1 MKMSLCP
8 RLLTLLASLALVS
21 CGGAEPG
28 SIPRTFWISQPVN
41 KGETLL
47 ITAGNLV
54 PDTTT
59 VELAALGDE
68 EPGDPASQTPSV
80 SNWTALTALTSTTR
94 SLTATVPADWSNGVY
109 ALRLRN
115 GAATDTIHLV
125 NAPDPWFVQ
134 GDLGDTATPG
144 GSFTVAGTA
153 LERTGG
159 LPPQAALVNKET
171 GALVKKLPLAERIT
185 SSTGYALRF
194 DVPPS
199 VPEGEYQLWLHNG
212 RGGKAAWVRLSTFID
227 APLDTVTVRQAKVW
241 PTTVVSI
248 ASYSGTDDEK
258 FAAALAET
266 KANGGG
272 RIHVPAGAYT
282 LTKQLALP
290 AYTVLA
296 GAGRDST
303 LIKWDVAP
311 DVALVVG
318 ETLSKGSV
326 TRATFA
332 LEDIR
337 LTVNAAGFIRGVVD
351 RSFTKEYG
359 WLKRVSIFAAVT
371 AETVWDKT
379 ASALVLRQTANTLLD
394 DVLMDTPKGI
404 YARDDVS
411 YLKLVKS
418 VFRWNNV
425 NIWLSSQSHNFLMI
439 GNRFEK
445 RGPLAVQA
453 SLVLSAFYGAK
464 PYTRDMLWTGN
475 VVTQVADDSTP
486 MTSGYTMDGG
496 NGIYLGG
503 VIGVSGTR
511 LNLASATVSKD
522 VSGKLVSY
530 SGLGYVALII
540 DGRGAGQW
548 RNVTQAEAGGTS
560 LTIDRPWDVEPD
572 ASSTLSVVNMQGR
585 VLMID
590 NDYVRDTQHDDYYL
604 ALDSI
609 KAGNR
614 FGVDGKATA
623 ATTWAGSHYQ
633 GTFPTWHLQFLG
645 NQVVRGSAT
654 TFNAN
659 INNDPETGYRKDVAA
674 AHVYRNN
681 ANTTTG
687 LFNLRL
693 TSDVGGAA
701 DMLLENNQANNIIVS
716 RWDAKKKRDENTDYS
731 GVLIK
736 SNRLA
741 SGAATTVQSVSSAI
755 PAGVSVVP

>member
-1 MKMSLCP
+1 MEVPIRS
-8 RLLTLLASLALVS
+8 RLLVLLSTLLLMS
-21 CGGAEPG
+21 CGGGDPG
-28 SIPRTFWISQPVN
+28 TFPRAFWVSQPVN
-41 KGETLL
+41 KDETML

-54 PDTTT
+54 AGGTT
-59 VELAALGDE
+59 VELAELGDE
-68 EPGDPASQTPSV
+68 DPGDPASQTPSI
-80 SNWTALTALTSTTR
+80 SNWTALTALTSTSR
-94 SLTATVPADWSNGVY
+94 SLTATVPADWGNGVY
-109 ALRLRN
+109 ALRLRS
-115 GAATDTIHLV
+115 GAATDAIRLV

-171 GALVKKLPLAERIT
+171 GALVKKLALAERIT
-185 SSTGYALRF
+185 TSTGYALRF
-194 DVPPS
+194 DVPPT
-199 VPEGEYQLWLHNG
+199 VPEGDYQLWLHNG
-212 RGGKAAWVRLSTFID
+212 RGGKAAWVRFSTFID
-227 APLDTVTVRQAKVW
+227 APLDTVTVKQAKVW
-241 PTTVVSI
+241 PTTVFDIS
-248 ASYSGTDDEK
+248 SYGGTDDEK

-272 RIHVPAGAYT
+272 KIYVPAGTYA

-296 GAGRDST
+296 GAGRDSS

-318 ETLSKGSV
+318 ETLLKGSV

-337 LTVNAAGFIRGVVD
+337 LTVNATGFIRGVVD

-359 WLKRVSIFAAVT
+359 WLKRVGIFAPVT

-404 YARDDVS
+404 YAREDVS

-425 NIWLSSQSHNFLMI
+425 NIWLSSQSHNFLMMD
-439 GNRFEK
+439 NRFEK

-475 VVTQVADDSTP
+475 VVTQVASDNAP

-511 LNLASATVSKD
+511 LNLASATVSTD
-522 VSGKLVSY
+522 VSGKSVSY

-548 RNVTQAEAGGTS
+548 RNVKQAEAGGTS
-560 LTIDRPWDVEPD
+560 LTVDRPWDVEPD
-572 ASSTLSVVNMQGR
+572 VSSTLTVVNMQGR

-645 NQVVRGSAT
+645 NHVERGSAT

-681 ANTTTG
+681 ANTSAG

-693 TSDVGGAA
+693 SSDVGGAA
-701 DMLLENNQANNIIVS
+701 DMLLENNQADNIIVR

-736 SNRLA
+736 GNHARSGTA
-741 SGAATTVQSVSSAI
+741 STIQTVGDV
-755 PAGVSVVP
+755 PAGIRVLP